1 MGQSARGSERGV
13 VIKTSYACMNIQVRR
28 SNKEVQ
34 FCCLGKFVI
43 AVCGRVCNKRNIN
56 DHCLP

>member
-28 SNKEVQ
+28 SNKEVL
-34 FCCLGKFVI
+34 FGKIRYSCVW
-43 AVCGRVCNKRNIN
+43 AGV
-56 DHCLP
+56 